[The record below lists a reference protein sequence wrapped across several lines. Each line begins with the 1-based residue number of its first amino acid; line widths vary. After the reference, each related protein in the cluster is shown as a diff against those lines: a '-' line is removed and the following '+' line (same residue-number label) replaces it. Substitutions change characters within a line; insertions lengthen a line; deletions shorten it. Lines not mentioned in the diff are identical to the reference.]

1 MSGDAL
7 TTLITGLT
15 AVLLTLLV
23 FSRLVGD
30 NPAFRIAQYLF
41 VGVSLGYAF
50 VVVYHQVLRPA
61 ALGAIADTTDPTRLA
76 VRLIPWLLG
85 LLLLTRITGRQNVS
99 WLANIP
105 LALLFG
111 VGTALAV
118 GGALV
123 GTLVPQI
130 LDTVQPAGVAPQ
142 QVVGAVLLVLGVTL
156 TLCYFY
162 FTIPRETPSGRVV
175 ALSAGVGRWL
185 LMVAFG
191 FFLAGGLLTYL
202 TALNARLEFIVNWL
216 RAPLG

>member
-1 MSGDAL
+1 VSGDAL
-7 TTLITGLT
+7 TGLIGGFV

-23 FSRLVGD
+23 FSRLLGD
-30 NPAFRIAQYLF
+30 NPAYRVAQYLF

-61 ALGAIADTTDPTRLA
+61 ALGALSGAGDPAGLG
-76 VRLIPWLLG
+76 VRLVPWLLG
-85 LLLLTRITGRQNVS
+85 LLLLTRLTGRQAIS

-118 GGALV
+118 GGALI
-123 GTLVPQI
+123 GTLLPQI
-130 LDTVQPAGVAPQ
+130 LDTARPVGADPLQA
-142 QVVGAVLLVLGVTL
+142 VGAVLLVLGVVL

-162 FTIPRETPSGRVV
+162 FTVPRDTAGGRVV
-175 ALSAGVGRWL
+175 ALGARIGRWL
-185 LMVAFG
+185 LVVAFG
-191 FFLAGGLLTYL
+191 FFFAGGLLTYL
-202 TALNARLEFIVNWL
+202 TALNTRLEFIVNWL

>member
-1 MSGDAL
+1 VSGDAL
-7 TTLITGLT
+7 TTLVTGLV

-23 FSRLVGD
+23 FSRLFGD
-30 NPAFRIAQYLF
+30 NPAYRVAQYLF

-61 ALGAIADTTDPTRLA
+61 ALSALVGAGDPPTLGLRLA
-76 VRLIPWLLG
+76 PWLLG
-85 LLLLTRITGRQNVS
+85 LLLLTRLTGRQAIS

-118 GGALV
+118 GGALL
-123 GTLVPQI
+123 GTLLPQL
-130 LDTVQPAGVAPQ
+130 LDTARPVGGDPLQA
-142 QVVGAVLLVLGVTL
+142 VGAVLLVLGVVL

-162 FTIPRETPSGRVV
+162 FTTPRETAGGRVV
-175 ALSAGVGRWL
+175 ALGASIGRWL
-185 LMVAFG
+185 LMAAFG
-191 FFLAGGLLTYL
+191 FFFAGGLLTYL

>member
-7 TTLITGLT
+7 TTLVTGLV

-23 FSRLVGD
+23 FSRLFGD
-30 NPAFRIAQYLF
+30 NPAYRFAQYLF

-50 VVVYHQVLRPA
+50 VVVYHQVLRPSA
-61 ALGAIADTTDPTRLA
+61 IGALASAGDPSTLGLRLA
-76 VRLIPWLLG
+76 PWLLG
-85 LLLLTRITGRQNVS
+85 LLLLTRVTGRQAIS

-118 GGALV
+118 GGALL
-123 GTLVPQI
+123 GTLLPQL
-130 LDTVQPAGVAPQ
+130 LDTARPVGGDPLQA
-142 QVVGAVLLVLGVTL
+142 VGAVLLVLGVVL

-162 FTIPRETPSGRVV
+162 FTVPRETAGGRVV
-175 ALSAGVGRWL
+175 ALGARIGRWL

-191 FFLAGGLLTYL
+191 FFFAGGLLTYL
-202 TALNARLEFIVNWL
+202 TALNTRLEFIVNWL

>member
-7 TTLITGLT
+7 TGLIGGFV

-23 FSRLVGD
+23 FSRLFGD
-30 NPAFRIAQYLF
+30 NPAYRVAQYLF

-61 ALGAIADTTDPTRLA
+61 ALGALAGPGDPVGLGVRLA
-76 VRLIPWLLG
+76 PWLLG
-85 LLLLTRITGRQNVS
+85 LLLLTRLTGRQAIS

-118 GGALV
+118 GGALI
-123 GTLVPQI
+123 GTLLPQI
-130 LDTVQPAGVAPQ
+130 LDTARPVGGDPLQA
-142 QVVGAVLLVLGVTL
+142 VGAVLLVLGVVL

-162 FTIPRETPSGRVV
+162 FTVPRDTAGGRVV
-175 ALSAGVGRWL
+175 ALGARIGRWL
-185 LMVAFG
+185 LVVAFG
-191 FFLAGGLLTYL
+191 FFFAGGLLTYL
-202 TALNARLEFIVNWL
+202 TALNTRLEFIVNWL

>member
-7 TTLITGLT
+7 TTFITGLV

-23 FSRLVGD
+23 FSRLLGD
-30 NPAFRIAQYLF
+30 NPAYRIAQYLF
-41 VGVSLGYAF
+41 VGVSLGYAL

-61 ALGAIADTTDPTRLA
+61 ALSTLSSVNDPVSLSLRI
-76 VRLIPWLLG
+76 VPWLLG
-85 LLLLTRITGRQNVS
+85 LLLLTRLTGRQSLS

-118 GGALV
+118 GGALL
-123 GTLVPQI
+123 GTLWPQI
-130 LDTVQPAGVAPQ
+130 LDTARPVGNDPVQA
-142 QVVGAVLLVLGVTL
+142 VGTVLLVLGVVL

-162 FTIPRETPSGRVV
+162 FTVPRETPSGRVV
-175 ALSAGVGRWL
+175 ALGAGIGRWL

-191 FFLAGGLLTYL
+191 FFFAGGILTYL
-202 TALNARLEFIVNWL
+202 TALNARLEFIVTWF